1 MAKRSDLPFES
12 RKKKGATKP
21 AKAPATAAVRSN
33 AATSQTKP
41 AKRKSTG
48 IPEIVSQRMVTRMAI
63 FCGTPTLLGLMT
75 FPLSYLVVHEGWF
88 KLPNVAVV
96 IASLGLFGL
105 GAVGLSYGILSASWD
120 ENEQGSWLGWR
131 EFRTNFGRV
140 VESWQAYQAQRSQN
154 AE

>member
-1 MAKRSDLPFES
+1 MAKRSGLPFES
-12 RKKKGATKP
+12 KKKKGATKSP
-21 AKAPATAAVRSN
+21 KAAAAARSTAPQSEA
-33 AATSQTKP
+33 KP
-41 AKRKSTG
+41 AKSTA
-48 IPEIVSQRMVTRMAI
+48 IPEIVSQRMVTRMAVC
-63 FCGTPTLLGLMT
+63 CGTPTLLGLMT

-120 ENEQGSWLGWR
+120 EEEQGSWLGWR

-140 VESWQAYQAQRSQN
+140 VESWQAYQAQRSQTP
-154 AE
+154 E

>member
-1 MAKRSDLPFES
+1 MAKRSDLPFEPK
-12 RKKKGATKP
+12 KKKGATKP
-21 AKAPATAAVRSN
+21 FKAPASAAVRSN
-33 AATSQTKP
+33 VSKSAPKQA
-41 AKRKSTG
+41 KSTG
-48 IPEIVSQRMVTRMAI
+48 IPEIVSQRMVARMAI

-75 FPLSYLVVHEGWF
+75 FPLSYFMVHEGWF

-96 IASLGLFGL
+96 ITSLSLFGL
-105 GAVGLSYGILSASWD
+105 GALGLSYGILSASWD
-120 ENEQGSWLGWR
+120 EHEQGSWLGWQ

>member
-1 MAKRSDLPFES
+1 MAKRSDLPFEPK
-12 RKKKGATKP
+12 KKKGATKS
-21 AKAPATAAVRSN
+21 AKAPAAAAVRSN
-33 AATSQTKP
+33 APKSPTQP
-41 AKRKSTG
+41 AKKSTG
-48 IPEIVSQRMVTRMAI
+48 IPEIVSQRMVARMAI

-75 FPLSYLVVHEGWF
+75 FPLSYFIVHEGWF

-105 GAVGLSYGILSASWD
+105 GALGLSYGILSASWD
-120 ENEQGSWLGWR
+120 EHEQGSWLGWQ

-140 VESWQAYQAQRSQN
+140 VESWQAYQAQRSQK